1 VLERVL
7 PTGTVTLLFTD
18 IEGSTELLKQ
28 LGDRPYAEVLARH
41 AVLLRRAVAEEQGTE
56 VDTQGDAFFIAFPRA
71 HHAVAAAEAAQR
83 ALVAERWPGGAAVR
97 VRMGLHTG
105 EPTLGGHGYVG
116 LDVNRAARIAASGHG
131 GQVLLSGRTLA
142 MTRHEL
148 PDGVAVRDLREHR
161 LKDLPQPEHL
171 FQLEITGLPADFPRL
186 KTLEVPL
193 TNLPSLQLTSFVGRE
208 REMAEVRRTLTA
220 ARLLTL
226 TGPGGTGKTR
236 LSLEV
241 AAGLLPELPQGV
253 WLVELAALRDGAL
266 IAQTV
271 AAIFG
276 IREIQG
282 RPILESLIDDLRP
295 RRLLLVLD
303 NCEHLISAS
312 AELAAALL
320 RGCPHLSIL
329 ASSREPLGVPGE
341 ATYGVPPLSRPAS
354 EAVSVDQ
361 LAEFEA
367 TRLFMERATLSNP
380 AFAVTAAGAGTVARI
395 ARRLDGIPLAIEL
408 AAARAKVLTVE
419 QIASRLDD
427 RFRLL
432 TGGRRTALAHHQ
444 TLRATVEWSYEL
456 LEPLE
461 RTLFQRL
468 SVFAGGFPLE
478 AVETVC
484 ASAEMPVEEILD
496 LLAHLVDKSLVV
508 TEGGDEDLR
517 YRMLE
522 TIRLYSRDRLI
533 DSGEA
538 ARVRG
543 RHLAWCWDLAEQ
555 AEPELYGPNV
565 GLWLDRLE
573 RDHDDMRVALRW
585 AASEEGDGEV
595 GLRLAGALFRF
606 WELHG
611 YLGEGRTWLAGALTR
626 DGSAT
631 PRVRAKALHG
641 AAVLAFTQGDYDQAA
656 ELAGDALR
664 LFREGQHQRGVA
676 LALNLVGVVAR
687 NQGEYAR
694 AGAVLDES
702 VAIAR
707 GLEDR
712 WPLGEALNML
722 GVLARR
728 QRDHVRAKALLTEA
742 LALWRVVGDKGGL
755 ATCLGH
761 LGVIA
766 RTEGDY
772 ARAMQLHEESLALR
786 RELGDRV
793 ALISSLTSLGT
804 IAMHLGDYPYARTLY
819 QECLALAPL
828 VGDRPG
834 TAAALGNLAIVAHFE
849 GEEDEAEALIGEAEG
864 LWRQFGQKAG
874 LAGALGVRA
883 MIAQA
888 RGDLRGAAALFLD
901 SLRRF
906 HALGDRLGVTDC
918 LVGLARVITPER
930 PEPAVRLLSAAEALR
945 KAVGAPMPPSDR
957 AEFDRAVA
965 QLRER
970 LTPERFGAAWA
981 MGQEWSLEEATQ
993 AAESVGTDAA
1003 S

>member
-1 VLERVL
+1 VPERVL

-28 LGDRPYAEVLARH
+28 VGDRAYAELLARH
-41 AVLLRRAVAEEQGTE
+41 AALLRRAFAEEQGTE
-56 VDTQGDAFFIAFPRA
+56 VDTQGDAFFVAFPRA
-71 HHAVAAAEAAQR
+71 WHAVAGAAAAQR
-83 ALVAERWPGGAAVR
+83 ALAAEDWPGDATVR

-116 LDVNRAARIAASGHG
+116 LDVNRTARIAASGHG
-131 GQVLLSGRTLA
+131 GQVLLSERTLA
-142 MTRHEL
+142 MARHDL
-148 PDGVAVRDLREHR
+148 PEGVAVRDLGEHR
-161 LKDLPQPEHL
+161 LKDLPQPEHI
-171 FQLEITGLPADFPRL
+171 FQLEIAGLPADFPRL
-186 KTLEVPL
+186 KTLDVPL
-193 TNLPSLQLTSFVGRE
+193 TNLPALRLTSFIGRD
-208 REMAEVRRTLTA
+208 REMTDTRRALER

-226 TGPGGTGKTR
+226 TGPGGTGKSR

-241 AAGLLPELPQGV
+241 ASGLLSEFPQGV
-253 WLVELAALRDGAL
+253 WLIELAALRDGAL
-266 IAQTV
+266 IPQTV

-282 RPILESLIDDLRP
+282 RSIIESLVDYLRH
-295 RRLLLVLD
+295 RRLLLILD
-303 NCEHLISAS
+303 NCEHLIAAS
-312 AELAAALL
+312 AELAAMLL
-320 RGCPHLSIL
+320 RSCPHLSIL

-341 ATYGVPPLSRPAS
+341 VIYPVPPLSRPDS
-354 EAVSVDQ
+354 DQVSPDQ
-361 LAEFEA
+361 LAQFEA
-367 TRLFMERATLSNP
+367 TRLFLDRATP
-380 AFAVTAAGAGTVARI
+380 ANLVFTVTAASAGFVARI

-419 QIASRLDD
+419 QIATRLDD

-432 TGGRRTALAHHQ
+432 TGGSRTGLPHHQ
-444 TLRATVEWSYEL
+444 TLRATVEWSYDL
-456 LEPLE
+456 LPPLE

-484 ASAEMPVEEILD
+484 ASKEIPAEEMLD

-508 TEGGDEDLR
+508 TEGGDDDFR
-517 YRMLE
+517 YHMLE
-522 TIRLYSRDRLI
+522 TIRLYGRDRLVE
-533 DSGEA
+533 SGEA
-538 ARVRG
+538 EQVRG
-543 RHLAWCWDLAEQ
+543 RHLAWCWDLAER
-555 AEPELYGPNV
+555 AEPELYGPNL
-565 GLWLDRLE
+565 GIWLDRLE

-585 AASEEGDGEV
+585 ATGDEGDVEF
-595 GLRLAGALFRF
+595 GLRLAGALVRF

-611 YLGEGRTWLAGALTR
+611 YLGEGRAWLAGALSR
-626 DGSAT
+626 DGSTT
-631 PRVRAKALHG
+631 PRVRAKALYG

-656 ELAGDALR
+656 GLAEEALR
-664 LFREGQHQRGVA
+664 LYREAANQHGVA

-687 NQGEYAR
+687 NQGDYAR
-694 AGAVLDES
+694 AAALLEES

-728 QRDHVRAKALLTEA
+728 QRDHARAKALLTEA
-742 LALWRVVGDKGGL
+742 LALWRAVGDKDGL

-772 ARAMQLHEESLALR
+772 ARAQQLHEESLALR

-804 IAMHLGDYPYARTLY
+804 IAMNLGDYPYARTLF

-828 VGDRPG
+828 VGDKPG
-834 TAAALGNLAIVAHFE
+834 TAAALGNLAIVAHLE
-849 GEEDEAEALIGEAEG
+849 RAEDEAEALIDEAEE
-864 LWRQFGQKAG
+864 LWRRFGHKAG

-883 MIAQA
+883 MIAHG
-888 RGDLRGAAALFLD
+888 RGEPRRAALLFVE

-906 HALGDRLGVTDC
+906 QEFGDRLGVTDC
-918 LVGLARVITPER
+918 LVGLARVTAEEQPEV
-930 PEPAVRLLSAAEALR
+930 AVRLLSAADALR
-945 KAVGAPMPPSDR
+945 RGVGAPMPPSDR
-957 AEFDRAVA
+957 REYDRGVA
-965 QLRER
+965 GLKER
-970 LTPERFGAAWA
+970 LSADRFAAAWA
-981 MGQEWSLEEATQ
+981 MGQAWSFEQ
-993 AAESVGTDAA
+993 AARAAERIGTEG
-1003 S
+1003 SP